1 MLSPTLPQSS
11 QLQPKTHRP
20 TPKGWPIKPAM
31 WSTLQKVGEE
41 EFQRSSAN
49 AASKNAE
56 KIASAAAQRE
66 QQQAAAVAA
75 EAQQKQTTA
84 TQKTS
89 SSSAS
94 KKEPAASQQPAAAPA
109 QPRAQTGFTVK
120 ALYDYTAA
128 DKDEVSFKEN
138 DIIVNC
144 AKVDEGWMTGT
155 VQVCISDRDTKS
167 EDNIRLVFLI
177 FKNDGSSSPYA
188 ICEFSNISQ
197 NDFSVPWP

>member
-11 QLQPKTHRP
+11 QLQPRLIALHQRLANQTGHVVYSSESGGRRVP
-20 TPKGWPIKPAM
+20 TE
-31 WSTLQKVGEE
+31 QRQVG
-41 EFQRSSAN
+41 SIADYDPLNGDWGTS

-66 QQQAAAVAA
+66 QQQAAAAAVAA

-84 TQKTS
+84 TQKNS
-89 SSSAS
+89 SS
-94 KKEPAASQQPAAAPA
+94 
-109 QPRAQTGFTVK
+109 RHLRRNLRLVIK

-144 AKVDEGWMTGT
+144 AKVDE
-155 VQVCISDRDTKS
+155 
-167 EDNIRLVFLI
+167 
-177 FKNDGSSSPYA
+177 DG
-188 ICEFSNISQ
+188 
-197 NDFSVPWP
+197 